1 MINYFKKID
10 FKKVFLS
17 FYWLLI
23 ALVLLDQGLKILF
36 LNLEANYGPY
46 YDVTV
51 IPNFFYFSY
60 HRNTGAAWS
69 IFEDYPFILAI
80 ISFVAVSAML
90 AYRIIKR
97 KKLTT
102 LHKALWAVI
111 IAGTAGNLIDRAFY
125 QLLTGTPGVVDFIHF
140 RFGTY
145 DFPIFNIAD
154 MCLVLG
160 MISLMV
166 LTFIE
171 DNKQAK
177 EAAKSNQKTETI
189 EATNEEKTND
199 KN

>member
-1 MINYFKKID
+1 MINYLKRID
-10 FKKVFLS
+10 FKKVFFS
-17 FYWLLI
+17 FYWLLV

-60 HRNTGAAWS
+60 YRNTGAAWS
-69 IFEDYPFILAI
+69 ILEDYPFILAI
-80 ISFVAVSAML
+80 VSFVAVGAMVT
-90 AYRIIKR
+90 YRIIKR
-97 KKLTT
+97 NKLTK

-111 IAGTAGNLIDRAFY
+111 IAGTFGNLIDRAFY

-145 DFPIFNIAD
+145 DFPVFNIAD

-160 MISLMV
+160 MIALMV

-171 DNKQAK
+171 DNKQSK
-177 EAAKSNQKTETI
+177 QTTKTIVTTETI
-189 EATNEEKTND
+189 DDTNEEKTND